1 MHLHARPYGT
11 NGRGR
16 ARAALEEAKR
26 RHAHLGREPV
36 HPDSW
41 PAAPP
46 PADEPSRPTS
56 SWHEYQQQQQ
66 LLQQQQML
74 LQGEAHRLTPNLPLA
89 ASDAG
94 MLCVG
99 YAARGRQQQQQEE
112 RRGGEVQQQQQQRE
126 QQEQRG
132 RQPLSMAARCS
143 AAGGG
148 RGLLLGNPMACAN
161 SLVKQQY

>member
-1 MHLHARPYGT
+1 MHFHARPYSAS
-11 NGRGR
+11 GRGR
-16 ARAALEEAKR
+16 ALAALEEAKR

-41 PAAPP
+41 PAPPP
-46 PADEPSRPTS
+46 PA
-56 SWHEYQQQQQ
+56 SWQEHQQQQQ
-66 LLQQQQML
+66 QMRQQ
-74 LQGEAHRLTPNLPLA
+74 GDVHRLTPNLPLA

-99 YAARGRQQQQQEE
+99 YASRGRQQQ
-112 RRGGEVQQQQQQRE
+112 RQQQQQNREQGQRRHGE
-126 QQEQRG
+126 VQHQQEQG
-132 RQPLSMAARCS
+132 EQCDRQPLSLAARCS

-148 RGLLLGNPMACAN
+148 RGLLLGNALACAN